1 MWEKIKHKFQKYPAR
16 INVAKKIVELG
27 FRVNPDGK
35 IYCGD
40 VEISDMALARA
51 ANVDRRTIRATA
63 QVILQDNNLKEIF
76 ENIIPAGALLKETA
90 KNLEFGVV
98 EIEANANSPGILAK
112 AATLIASKGISIRQ
126 AHASDPELE
135 ENPKLTIITEKPIP
149 GDLLKK
155 FLEIEGVKRVSIY

>member
-27 FRVNPDGK
+27 FRVDPTGK
-35 IYCGD
+35 IYCGN

-51 ANVDRRTIRATA
+51 ANVDRRTVRATTN
-63 QVILQDNNLKEIF
+63 VILQDDDLKEIF
-76 ENIIPAGALLKETA
+76 EKIIPAGALLKETA
-90 KNLEFGVV
+90 KSLEFGVV

-112 AATLIASKGISIRQ
+112 AASLIASENISIRQ

-135 ENPKLTIITEKPIP
+135 ERPKLTIITEKPIP
-149 GDLLKK
+149 GNLLKK
-155 FLEIEGVKRVSIY
+155 FLKIKGVKRVSIY